1 MLSHPGPRDRV
12 CARCGWWVWKG
23 VGVSQQGQP
32 RLLWL
37 KVPAAIPTTT
47 IASPIIAAM
56 AGSSVSVWGP
66 GAWEGLGPKVAP
78 D

>member
-1 MLSHPGPRDRV
+1 MEAAKRPQGLYQVWVVGVERD
-12 CARCGWWVWKG
+12 
-23 VGVSQQGQP
+23 GVSQQGLP

-66 GAWEGLGPKVAP
+66 GAWEDLGPKVAP

>member
-1 MLSHPGPRDRV
+1 MEAAKRPQGLYQVWVVGVERD
-12 CARCGWWVWKG
+12 
-23 VGVSQQGQP
+23 GVSQQGQP

-66 GAWEGLGPKVAP
+66 GAWEGLGTKVAP